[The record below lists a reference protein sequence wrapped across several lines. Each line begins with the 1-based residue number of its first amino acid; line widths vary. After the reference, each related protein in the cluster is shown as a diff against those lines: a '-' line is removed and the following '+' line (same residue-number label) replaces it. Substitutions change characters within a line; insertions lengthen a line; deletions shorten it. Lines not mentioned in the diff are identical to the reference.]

1 MDAFFTRR
9 RLFSFVIIGVVFVLG
24 CTRIS
29 STELGGG
36 LIPAVDGVNT
46 FDTVFNVNTDTYD
59 DRDTIRIYKSDTHVL
74 GVINND
80 PLFGKSSASMFFEVA
95 SNVYPLSM
103 QGVRDSIIVDS
114 AVLILSYRGFY
125 GDSLQPL
132 KLNVHEINGLID
144 QFKVYPANYPQVYP
158 INYYSIPIAPTKTV
172 DIRRLGD
179 SVKNRYENAVNQIRI
194 PLNKSFARR
203 MITGY
208 DTSNAYKSDSAF
220 RTYFNGFAVIPDPS
234 TPANAMLHVNLGDSN
249 TKLALYYSTA
259 STGSTA
265 RDTVVTYLKFNTLA
279 SGDVNYVTR
288 NRTGSEVA
296 KFITTTPKSDSLVYV
311 QTMPG
316 TGVRIRVPGLQALSN
331 RIIHRAE
338 LIAEQVP
345 DDANLATTD
354 LQMNPPRYLLLG
366 IYDSVNRRKKNIP
379 NDYVVSLSGPNVG
392 EFGGYLTYKTMQ
404 GYNRVGAYN
413 FNISR
418 YVQGI
423 ATRRDTSFSMILT
436 APTNDSM
443 YYTSPYPNQTIQQQ
457 YFLSPTNTNEIS
469 NGRVRLGGG
478 TNTRFRMRLRIVY
491 SKI

>member
-9 RLFSFVIIGVVFVLG
+9 RLFSLVIVGFLFILG

-29 STELGGG
+29 TTELGGG
-36 LIPAVDGVNT
+36 LIPIVDGVNT
-46 FDTVFNVNTDTYD
+46 FDTLFNVNTDTYED
-59 DRDTIRIYKSDTHVL
+59 KDSIRIYKSDNHVV

-80 PLFGKSSASMFFEVA
+80 PLFGKSNASLFFELA
-95 SNVYPLSM
+95 SNIYPLSM
-103 QGVRDSIIVDS
+103 QGVRDSIKVDS
-114 AVLILSYRGFY
+114 AVLILSYRGYY
-125 GDSLQPL
+125 GDSTKPL
-132 KLNVHEINGLID
+132 KLNVFEVNGLIE
-144 QFKVYPANYPQVYP
+144 QFKVYPVNYPQVYP
-158 INYYSIPIAPTKTV
+158 INYYSTPIAPTKTV

-194 PLNKSFARR
+194 PLNQSFARR

-208 DTSNAYKSDSAF
+208 DTTNAYKSDSAF
-220 RTYFNGFAVIPDPS
+220 RAYFNGFAVIPDPS

-296 KFITTTPKSDSLVYV
+296 KYISVLPKSDSLVYV
-311 QTMPG
+311 QAMPG
-316 TGVRIRVPGLQALSN
+316 TGVRIRVPGLQSLSN

-338 LIAEQVP
+338 LITEQIP
-345 DDANLATTD
+345 DDANLITTD
-354 LQMNPPRYLLLG
+354 VQMNPPRYLLLS
-366 IYDSVNRRKKNIP
+366 IYDSVNRRKRNIP
-379 NDYVVSLSGPNVG
+379 NDYQVSLSGPNVG
-392 EFGGYLTYKTMQ
+392 DFGGFLTYKSIM
-404 GYNRVGAYN
+404 GYNRVAAYN

-418 YVQGI
+418 YLQGV
-423 ATRRDTSFSMILT
+423 ASRKDTAFNMILT
-436 APTNDSM
+436 APVNDSL
-443 YYTSPYPNQTIQQQ
+443 YYTSPYPNQLIQQQ
-457 YFLSPTNTNEIS
+457 YFISPTYANEIS
-469 NGRVRLGGG
+469 NGRIRLGGG
-478 TNTRFRMRLRIVY
+478 THTRFRMRLRIVY